1 MTKIT
6 ARVEQLMTEGTASKI
21 KGWTMK
27 NIVEIVSQEM
37 GTQAGTKAIEY
48 ILEKCGYKS

>member
-37 GTQAGTKAIEY
+37 GTQAGTKAREY